1 MSIRKDKKSGVYF
14 VDFRAPSGER
24 VRGSART
31 SDRKEAQEYHDRLKA
46 QHWRQSM
53 LGEQPEHTFEE
64 GAVKF
69 LRTHEGEKDYA
80 TKVRHI
86 QYWNDKFAGRALR
99 SLTADEIEDALPT
112 ESAHLHKRG
121 TVSGATK
128 NRYLATIK
136 TMLNECM
143 DLKWIDHVPKLTKYH
158 EPKRRVRWEP
168 SEIIVRFLQEL
179 RLAWM
184 RDAAI
189 VAVATGMRE
198 AELFGLTVAQVS
210 LAQHSAHVLDT
221 KSGRPRAVPLNDDA
235 LEVLRW
241 RIKGKSANELVFTR
255 GDGLTARIHQ
265 NDKRDFNRA
274 CRLLGIKDFRWHDLR
289 HTWASWHVQRG
300 TPLLVLKELG
310 GWETIEMVQKYA
322 HLAPSHVAAH
332 ANTVKFW
339 SSSERKEK
347 TPLEEAA

>member
-14 VDFRAPSGER
+14 VDFYAPSGER
-24 VRGSART
+24 VRSSART
-31 SDRKEAQEYHDRLKA
+31 PDRKEAQEYHDRLKA
-46 QHWRQSM
+46 QCWRQSM

-64 GAVKF
+64 GAVRF
-69 LRTHEGEKDYA
+69 LRAHEGEKDYA
-80 TKVRHI
+80 AKVRHI
-86 QYWNDKFAGRALR
+86 QHWNERFAGRALR

-121 TVSGATK
+121 AVSGATK

-136 TMLNECM
+136 TMLNECL
-143 DLKWIDHVPKLTKYH
+143 DLKWIDHVPKFAKYH

-168 SEIIVRFLQEL
+168 PEIIVCFLQALEL
-179 RLAWM
+179 SWM

-189 VAVATGMRE
+189 VAVATGMRQ
-198 AELFGLTVAQVS
+198 AELFSLTVAQVS
-210 LAQHSAHVLDT
+210 LAQHSAHVIDT
-221 KSGRPRAVPLNDDA
+221 KSKRPRAVPLNDDA
-235 LEVLRW
+235 LAVLAR
-241 RIKGKSANELVFTR
+241 RMKNKSNNELVFTR
-255 GDGLTARIHQ
+255 GEGLTALIQQ
-265 NDKRDFNRA
+265 NDKRDFTRA
-274 CRLLGIKDFRWHDLR
+274 CRLVGIKDFRWHDLR

-339 SSSERKEK
+339 SSPDRKEK
-347 TPLEEAA
+347 NAA

>member
-1 MSIRKDKKSGVYF
+1 VSIRKDKNSGVYF
-14 VDFRAPSGER
+14 VDFRAPGGER
-24 VRGSART
+24 VRGTTHS
-31 SDRKEAQEYHDRLKA
+31 SDRKEAQEYHDRLKT
-46 QHWRQSM
+46 QYWRQSM

-69 LRTHEGEKDYA
+69 LRAHEGEKDYA

-86 QYWNDKFAGRALR
+86 QYWKGKFAGRALR
-99 SLTADEIEDALPT
+99 SLTADEIENALPT

-121 TVSGATK
+121 PVSGATK

-158 EPKRRVRWEP
+158 EPKVRVRWEP
-168 SEIIVRFLQEL
+168 QESIVKLLQAL
-179 RLAWM
+179 RLDWM

-189 VAVATGMRE
+189 VAVATGIRE
-198 AELFGLTVAQVS
+198 AELFGLTVIQVS
-210 LAQHSAHVLDT
+210 VDRQSAHVVDT
-221 KSGRPRAVPLNDDA
+221 KSGRPRSVPLNADA
-235 LEVLRW
+235 LAVLAR
-241 RIKGKSANELVFTR
+241 RIQGKSANDLVFTR
-255 GDGLTARIHQ
+255 GEGLVAHIQQ

-274 CRLLGIKDFRWHDLR
+274 CRSVGISDFRWHDLR
-289 HTWASWHVQRG
+289 HTWASWHVQGG

-322 HLAPSHVAAH
+322 HLATSHVAAH

-339 SSSERKEK
+339 SSTVAEK
-347 TPLEEAA
+347 KNAA

>member
-1 MSIRKDKKSGVYF
+1 
-14 VDFRAPSGER
+14 
-24 VRGSART
+24 
-31 SDRKEAQEYHDRLKA
+31 
-46 QHWRQSM
+46 M

-210 LAQHSAHVLDT
+210 LAQQSAHVLDT